1 MTDHA
6 PEQDPTIVQSFSSD
20 LETGIRV
27 KNHTQ
32 DINDR
37 ITNRRIKPILST
49 ALALLSLG
57 GFDIAAY
64 GVIWHSDAKV
74 RETMASNVWT
84 PLSAIA
90 GLLAGM
96 ALK

>member
-1 MTDHA
+1 MTD
-6 PEQDPTIVQSFSSD
+6 PLREQESSVVQSFSSD
-20 LETGIRV
+20 LESAFKV

-32 DINDR
+32 DIHDR
-37 ITNRRIKPILST
+37 IVNRRIKLIFSS
-49 ALALLSLG
+49 AFALLCIG
-57 GFDIAAY
+57 GFSIAAY
-64 GVIWHSDAKV
+64 GIIWHGDAKV

>member
-1 MTDHA
+1 MTNHA
-6 PEQDPTIVQSFSSD
+6 PEQDPTIVHSFSSD
-20 LETGIRV
+20 LETGIKV
-27 KNHTQ
+27 KNQTQ

-37 ITNRRIKPILST
+37 IANRRIKLIFST
-49 ALALLSLG
+49 AFALLSLR
-57 GFDIAAY
+57 GFGIAAY

>member
-1 MTDHA
+1 MTDSLH
-6 PEQDPTIVQSFSSD
+6 ENDPSIVQSFSSD
-20 LETGIRV
+20 LENAFKV

-32 DINDR
+32 DNHNR
-37 ITNRRIKPILST
+37 IANRRIKLIFSS
-49 ALALLSLG
+49 AFALLCIG
-57 GFDIAAY
+57 GFSIATY
-64 GVIWHSDAKV
+64 GVIWHGDAKV